1 MSTSE
6 QREIFYVWP
15 YLEWGGAQIYFAGI
29 MKLARERYAVRAVM
43 PTGSAE
49 RLLGYM
55 QRLGIP
61 CEFFDAHVDA
71 KPSSSIWYKIRRR
84 WRKVRCEYVLA
95 RHLSRRRLEG
105 SILHMDIGPWSSFWL
120 MLYLSLRSH
129 VVVTLHI
136 ALPKPS
142 WIRRVEWKLKFL
154 ILCSMPGFH
163 LLASNRDMLESL
175 KPYVPRSFM
184 PTVRLAYTGVDSD
197 EIRRALMDADF
208 DREALCER
216 YDLPRDRFLVFSL
229 GQMIERKGCRVLLEA
244 ARRLR
249 SSHPSLYFVWM
260 GAARRNREMEELAEV
275 YELRDSFRVITSD
288 EIGESRQDLLKLL
301 RASDLFVLPS
311 LSEGLPGAL
320 LEAMALGK
328 PCVASRVNAIPEVV
342 RDRETGLLVAPG
354 DSRALAEAITE
365 LSSDAA
371 LRGRLSAAGQAH
383 VLSNFDE
390 RVAARTT
397 LDYYDACSPRRGG
410 V

>member
-1 MSTSE
+1 MSE
-6 QREIFYVWP
+6 RREIFYVWP

-71 KPSSSIWYKIRRR
+71 VPSSSLWYKIRRR
-84 WRKVRCEYVLA
+84 WRKVRCEFVIA

-105 SILHMDIGPWSSFWL
+105 SILHVDLGPWSSFWL
-120 MLYLSLRSH
+120 LLYLSLRSN

-136 ALPKPS
+136 ALPRLS
-142 WIRRVEWKLKFL
+142 WLRRCELKLKFL
-154 ILCSMPGFH
+154 ILCRMPGFH

-184 PTVRLAYTGVDSD
+184 RGVRLAYSGIDRD
-197 EIRRALMDADF
+197 EIERALEADF
-208 DREALCER
+208 NRESLCEK
-216 YDLPRDRFLVFSL
+216 YGLPANRFLVFSL

-244 ARRLR
+244 ARHLKRDQ
-249 SSHPSLYFVWM
+249 PSPYFVWI
-260 GAARRNREMEELAEV
+260 GSARPNQEIEKLTDD
-275 YELRDSFRVITSD
+275 YGLRDSFRTITSA
-288 EIGESRQDLLKLL
+288 EIGESRLDLLALL
-301 RASDLFVLPS
+301 RLADLFVLPS
-311 LSEGLPGAL
+311 FSEGLPVSL

-328 PCVASRVNAIPEVV
+328 ACVATSVNAIPEAI
-342 RDRETGLLVAPG
+342 RNRETGLLVAPG
-354 DSRALAEAITE
+354 DAEGLAEAIRE
-365 LSSDAA
+365 LQVDAT
-371 LRGRLSAAGQAH
+371 LRERLAAAGQAY

-390 RVAARTT
+390 CIAARTT
-397 LDYYDACSPRRGG
+397 LEYYDACCQG